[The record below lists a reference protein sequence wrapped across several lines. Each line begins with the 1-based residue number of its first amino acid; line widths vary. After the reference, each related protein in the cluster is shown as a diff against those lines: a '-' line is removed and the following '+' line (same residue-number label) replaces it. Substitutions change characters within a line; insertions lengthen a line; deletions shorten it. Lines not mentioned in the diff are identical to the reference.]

1 MSEELG
7 EAIAAILGLVVGGV
21 LLLTLA
27 PHVNSISIIDLAAMG
42 VLYLIVAVLGTV
54 LVIYGVISSFTR

>member
-7 EAIAAILGLVVGGV
+7 EAIAAILGLVAGGV

-27 PHVNSISIIDLAAMG
+27 PHVNSISMIDLAAMG
-42 VLYLIVAVLGTV
+42 ILYLIVAVLGTV
-54 LVIYGVISSFTR
+54 LIIYGVMSSFAR